1 MLDMDKFD
9 AIQISIA
16 SPEKIRSWSYG
27 EVKKPETINYRTH
40 KPERD
45 GLFCER
51 IFGPQKDWECFC
63 GKYKSIR
70 YRGII
75 CERCNVEITKAAVRR
90 ERMGHIQLVTPV
102 GHIWYSKGSPNY
114 IALLLDISARD
125 LEKVLYFQSYIVID
139 PGNLP
144 LSKKQLLPEEGTAG
158 EMGYRELREKYGDMF
173 TAKMG
178 AEAIRELLAE
188 IDLQRLEKELAEQL
202 KTSTGT
208 KRTHLLKRMELVKLF
223 ARSVSR
229 PEWMILD
236 VIPVIPPDLRP
247 MVQLDGGRF
256 ATSDLNDLYR
266 RVINR
271 NNRLK
276 RLIKLQAP
284 DIIIKNEKR
293 MLQEAVNALI
303 DNGRRGKL
311 VTGPNNRPL
320 KSLTDMLK
328 GKQGRFRQNLLGK
341 RVDYSGRSVI
351 VVGPTLKLHQA
362 GLPKKMALELFKP
375 FVMHR
380 LQQKG
385 LAHNIKS
392 AKKMIEREKN
402 EVWDI
407 LEEVIKHHP
416 ILLNRAPTLHR
427 LGIQAFEPVL
437 IEGKAIQIHPLV
449 CAAYNAD
456 FDGDQMAVHVPL
468 MLDAQVEARMLM
480 LSANNILKPAD
491 GLPITSPTQD
501 MTIGLFYLTI
511 QKAEGADY
519 PRREIHLEKNQ
530 TWESMLLEE
539 GRPYNFRLA
548 ESISEKLPE
557 GTEIDSQEIVDRIKK
572 EKVTKVTVFH
582 PPVFNSI
589 VEAVNAYE
597 TGKFNLL
604 WPVYLKKNLFVRDVR
619 DDEKSHHVRDLY
631 FRTTIGRVIFNDS
644 LPADFPYQN
653 VQVKKGTVSTLI
665 KRLFNEYSLTVVGE
679 TLDKLKALG
688 FKFATVCGLTISIV
702 DMIDPPKKREILE
715 QADRKVVKIRER
727 WSKGEITRDE
737 RKQAE
742 VDVWTK
748 ATEDVTDDLLQ
759 EFEST
764 AHLGEYNPVYMMAFS
779 GARGN
784 MQQIRQ
790 LAAMRGLMS
799 NPRGDILA
807 FPIKSN
813 FREGLNQSEYF
824 ISTYGARKGLVDTA
838 LRTAD
843 SGYLTR
849 RLVDVAQDVVITMTD
864 CGSELG
870 VEVSPIRQNRTSNNI
885 MIDDIVVPI
894 RYRIAGRVLAKP
906 ILHPVTG
913 KVISFKHEDVEVKL
927 DAGLYCTDELAAEIE
942 NRVEFPVGIDEL
954 KVDMICAEQIIDPKT
969 NRIIL
974 RPDRPVNEYV
984 LERLRECN
992 FPEIKV
998 RSKIVMRSP
1007 LACRSKVGIC
1017 QHCYGADLATG
1028 KVVDIGEAVG
1038 IIAAQSIGEPGTQL
1052 TMRTF
1057 HLGGVALAQ
1066 RSYIKARSAGVAKF
1080 DTLRLAKISDRA
1092 KFEIGSGTETFDKTE
1107 FGSSIKT
1114 VVVGGYLTIEG
1125 KNRKDRV
1132 HIPVGA
1138 EMRIEPGDKIVP
1150 GKALAEYNPN
1160 NIVTGYTGEVI
1171 FDGIEQKDGMVV
1183 SEAGVIKI
1191 LTQDFDPVTKDFI
1204 IEDYKIPQGATLRVE
1219 DNEIIHAGNLLAEI
1233 SAQSHAAIA
1242 RMDGIAKFENVRI
1255 KNKQVI
1261 SDNGMIFVFPT
1272 NEKAGSRVEYSLPKS
1287 VKEAKEAAVKN
1298 AGLILNVKNGDE
1310 VFPGQKLLSVISE
1323 ADGNVT
1329 LSSGG
1334 TKISVAKEVEEEYE
1348 FKGEMAAAI
1357 DEQNKTLSLIAPISG
1372 LVRVINEKSAAN
1384 KTLDRKRV
1392 IVKNEIEYNVPRG
1405 VILRPKE
1412 NCKIANGGDVT
1423 ENGELTSKLLIQ
1435 AEIDGTIEITRI
1447 KSEVR
1452 VHLITDDMELIRNA
1466 TLARSAINRENDEVI
1481 ANGGTVIDEAL
1492 FNVFEENRAAIREVY
1507 ILKGEQEAVNI
1518 IGEDDMK
1525 VQYPVPTGATI
1536 NVEDGQVVKA
1546 GDKLVSDIEPMVSEI
1561 SGKVNYIYGYN
1572 KIICEEIIEKI
1583 LVYSGVEFSYPASLS
1598 LKFPPTVVKDG
1609 ELTVAP
1615 IPFENYVQVEDVDG
1629 TPGIRIRQRVLREK
1643 KYSVTKEMVSSGALV
1658 VKDGQ
1663 EVREGQVL
1671 AVLKAENKGV
1681 VLLDHDISKEGK
1693 LKSTIKSIIVQ
1704 PGESHQVLDGA
1715 ELRIEDGAKVKKG
1728 EILAKWGASARKTT
1742 DIIQGLPRVAEL
1754 FEVRRPKKEAVI
1766 AEESGVVRISGNSV
1780 TILDPKTGIEKPVRV
1795 AFGSTGLVVHDGEY
1809 IEAGDVLTD
1818 GKVFSKKL
1826 VKVVGLPI
1834 VRRYLMDEIQRVY
1847 RDQGVSINDKHIEI
1861 IVRQMLRKVV
1871 ITESGDSEF
1880 LQNESVHVR
1889 RFEERVARL
1898 LDKGKRPPAGVPM
1911 IQGITK
1917 ASLTTDS
1924 WISAASFQETTRV
1937 LTKGAIKSKVD
1948 YLKGLKENLI
1958 IGKLIPAGTGL
1969 SAAKDIL
1976 FKNLPVEVETVQTPS
1991 EDLFKSTTDAE
2002 NEVLNELEEELFV
2015 RRPGTAENDHE
2026 DGDE

>member
-1 MLDMDKFD
+1 
-9 AIQISIA
+9 
-16 SPEKIRSWSYG
+16 
-27 EVKKPETINYRTH
+27 
-40 KPERD
+40 
-45 GLFCER
+45 
-51 IFGPQKDWECFC
+51 
-63 GKYKSIR
+63 
-70 YRGII
+70 
-75 CERCNVEITKAAVRR
+75 
-90 ERMGHIQLVTPV
+90 
-102 GHIWYSKGSPNY
+102 
-114 IALLLDISARD
+114 
-125 LEKVLYFQSYIVID
+125 
-139 PGNLP
+139 
-144 LSKKQLLPEEGTAG
+144 
-158 EMGYRELREKYGDMF
+158 
-173 TAKMG
+173 
-178 AEAIRELLAE
+178 
-188 IDLQRLEKELAEQL
+188 
-202 KTSTGT
+202 
-208 KRTHLLKRMELVKLF
+208 
-223 ARSVSR
+223 
-229 PEWMILD
+229 
-236 VIPVIPPDLRP
+236 
-247 MVQLDGGRF
+247 
-256 ATSDLNDLYR
+256 
-266 RVINR
+266 
-271 NNRLK
+271 
-276 RLIKLQAP
+276 
-284 DIIIKNEKR
+284 
-293 MLQEAVNALI
+293 
-303 DNGRRGKL
+303 
-311 VTGPNNRPL
+311 
-320 KSLTDMLK
+320 
-328 GKQGRFRQNLLGK
+328 
-341 RVDYSGRSVI
+341 
-351 VVGPTLKLHQA
+351 
-362 GLPKKMALELFKP
+362 
-375 FVMHR
+375 
-380 LQQKG
+380 
-385 LAHNIKS
+385 
-392 AKKMIEREKN
+392 
-402 EVWDI
+402 
-407 LEEVIKHHP
+407 
-416 ILLNRAPTLHR
+416 TLHR

-468 MLDAQVEARMLM
+468 MLDAQIEARMLM
-480 LSANNILKPAD
+480 LSSNNILKPAD
-491 GLPITSPTQD
+491 GLPVSSPTQD

-511 QKAEGADY
+511 EKPEGAGY
-519 PRREIHLEKNQ
+519 PVAEFKLEKGT
-530 TWESMLLEE
+530 TWEKILLHE
-539 GRPYNFRLA
+539 GRPYNFKLA
-548 ESISEKLPE
+548 EDVSEKLPA
-557 GTEIDSQEIVDRIKK
+557 GTIFDSNEQIELLKK
-572 EKVTKVTVFH
+572 EKVDSVKVYRS
-582 PPVFNSI
+582 PVFGSI
-589 VEAVNAYE
+589 LETVNAFE

-604 WPVYLKKNLFVRDVR
+604 WPIYMKKNLFVRDSR
-619 DDEKSHHVRDLY
+619 EDEKSQTVRGEY
-631 FRTTIGRVIFNDS
+631 FRTTIGRVIFNDN
-644 LPADFPYQN
+644 LPADLPYQN
-653 VQVKKGTVSTLI
+653 MQVKKGTVATLI
-665 KRLFNEYSLTVVGE
+665 KRLFNEYSLTIVGE
-679 TLDKLKALG
+679 TLDRLKALG
-688 FKFATVCGLTISIV
+688 FKFATLSGLTISIV

-715 QADRKVVKIRER
+715 QADRKVSKIRER
-727 WSKGEITRDE
+727 WSKGEISRDE
-737 RKQAE
+737 RKQGE

-764 AHLGEYNPVYMMAFS
+764 AHLGEFNPVYMMAFS

-849 RLVDVAQDVVITMTD
+849 RLVDVAQDVVITTHD

-870 VEVSPIRQNRTSNNI
+870 VDVTPIRQNRTSNNI
-885 MIDDIVVPI
+885 MIDDVVVPV
-894 RYRIAGRVLAKP
+894 RYRIAGRVLARP
-906 ILHPVTG
+906 ILNPLTG
-913 KVISFKHEDVEVKL
+913 KVISIKIGDQEIKL
-927 DAGLYCTDELAAEIE
+927 EAGLYCTDEIAAEAE
-942 NRVEFPVGIDEL
+942 HHCEFAVPIDEL
-954 KVDMICAEQIIDPKT
+954 KLDMICSEQIIDPKT
-969 NRIIL
+969 NRIIA
-974 RPDRPVNEYV
+974 RPDRPLNEYV
-984 LERLRECN
+984 LERVRESG
-992 FPEIKV
+992 FSELKI
-998 RSKIVMRSP
+998 RSKITMRSP

-1017 QHCYGADLATG
+1017 QRCYGADLATG
-1028 KVVDIGEAVG
+1028 HMVDIGEAVG

-1066 RSYIKARSAGVAKF
+1066 RSYIKAKSAGVAKF
-1080 DTLRLAKISDRA
+1080 DALRLAKISDRA

-1107 FGSSIKT
+1107 FGSNIKT
-1114 VVVGGYLTIEG
+1114 VVVGGYLTIET
-1125 KNRKDRV
+1125 KNGRKDRV
-1132 HIPVGA
+1132 HIPIGS
-1138 EMRIEPGDKIVP
+1138 EMRIEPGEKVSS

-1160 NIVTGYTGEVI
+1160 NVVTGYTGEVI

-1183 SEAGVIKI
+1183 SEAGIIRI

-1204 IEDYKIPQGATLRVE
+1204 IEDYKIPQGATLKVE
-1219 DNEIIHAGNLLAEI
+1219 DNEIIHAGNLLAEV

-1272 NEKAGSRVEYSLPKS
+1272 NEKQGARVEYMLPKS

-1310 VFPGQKLLSVISE
+1310 VFPNQKLLSVISE
-1323 ADGNVT
+1323 ADGTVV

-1334 TKISVAKEVEEEYE
+1334 TKIAITKEVEEEYE

-1357 DEQNKTLSLIAPISG
+1357 DEQNKLLSLIAPISG

-1392 IVKNEIEYNVPRG
+1392 IVKNEIEYPVPRG

-1412 NCKIANGGDVT
+1412 NCKIANGGDVA
-1423 ENGELTSKLLIQ
+1423 ENGDLTSKLFIQ
-1435 AEIDGTIEITRI
+1435 AEIDGTVEITKI

-1452 VHLITDDMELIRNA
+1452 VHMITDDIEVIKNA
-1466 TLARSAINRENDEVI
+1466 TLARAAINRENDDVI
-1481 ANGGTVIDEAL
+1481 AASGSVVDDDLYAIL
-1492 FNVFEENRAAIREVY
+1492 EENRAAVREVY
-1507 ILKGEQEAVNI
+1507 ILKGEQRAVNL
-1518 IGEDDMK
+1518 IGEDDLK
-1525 VQYPVPTGATI
+1525 VQYPVPAGANI
-1536 NVEDGQVVKA
+1536 NVDDGQVVKA

-1609 ELTVAP
+1609 ELTVTP
-1615 IPFENYVQVEDVDG
+1615 IPFETYTQVEDTDG
-1629 TPGIRIRQRVLREK
+1629 TTGIRICQRVMREK
-1643 KYSVTKEMVSSGALV
+1643 KYAITKEMVASGALIV
-1658 VKDGQ
+1658 EDGK

-1671 AVLKAENKGV
+1671 AVLKAANKGV
-1681 VLLDHDISKEGK
+1681 VLLDHDMSKEGK

-1766 AEESGVVRISGNSV
+1766 AEESGILHISGSSV
-1780 TILDPKTGIEKPVRV
+1780 TIQDYKTGIEKPVRV
-1795 AFGSTGLVVHDGEY
+1795 QFGSTGLVVHDGEY
-1809 IEAGDVLTD
+1809 VEAGDVLTD

-1880 LQNESVHVR
+1880 LQNESVQVR
-1889 RFEERVARL
+1889 KFEERVNRL
-1898 LDKGKRPPAGVPM
+1898 IEKGKRPPAGVPM

-1924 WISAASFQETTRV
+1924 FISAASFQETTRV
-1937 LTKGAIKSKVD
+1937 LTKAAIKSKVD

-1969 SAAKDIL
+1969 SVGRNIL
-1976 FKNLPVEVETVQTPS
+1976 FKNLPVEVEEVEGPS
-1991 EDLFKSTTDAE
+1991 EDLFKSVGTAE
-2002 NEVLNELEEELFV
+2002 SAGLDELEEELFMKRGV
-2015 RRPGTAENDHE
+2015 DSAGSHD
-2026 DGDE
+2026 DEEE

>member
-9 AIQISIA
+9 ALQISIA
-16 SPEKIRSWSYG
+16 SPEKIRAWSYG

-178 AEAIRELLAE
+178 AEAIKELLAE
-188 IDLQRLEKELAEQL
+188 IDLQKLEKELAEQL

-208 KRTHLLKRMELVKLF
+208 KRTHLLKRMELVKMF
-223 ARSVSR
+223 ARSISR

-375 FVMHR
+375 FVMNR
-380 LQQKG
+380 LQQVN
-385 LAHNIKS
+385 LAANIKS
-392 AKKMIEREKN
+392 AKKMIERERN
-402 EVWDI
+402 EVWDV

-480 LSANNILKPAD
+480 LSSNNILKPAD
-491 GLPITSPTQD
+491 GLPISAPSQD

-511 QKAEGADY
+511 EKPEGAGY
-519 PRREIHLEKNQ
+519 PTTEIKLSKGT
-530 TWESMLLEE
+530 TWEKLLLDE
-539 GRPYNFRLA
+539 GRPYNFKLA
-548 ESISEKLPE
+548 EELSEKLLA
-557 GTEIDSQEIVDRIKK
+557 G
-572 EKVTKVTVFH
+572 TVFDSNETVELLKKAKVDKITVYRA
-582 PPVFNSI
+582 PIFQSAS
-589 VEAVNAYE
+589 EAVNAYE
-597 TGKFNLL
+597 NGKFNLL
-604 WPVYLKKNLFVRDVR
+604 WPVYLKKADISKVKDADKNAPVR
-619 DDEKSHHVRDLY
+619 EQY
-631 FRTTIGRVIFNDS
+631 MRTTIGRVIFNDN

-653 VQVKKGTVSTLI
+653 IQIKKGNVSTLI
-665 KRLFNEYSLTVVGE
+665 KRMFNEYSLTVVGE
-679 TLDKLKALG
+679 VLDKLKTLG
-688 FKFATVCGLTISIV
+688 FKFATVSGLTISIV

-715 QADRKVVKIRER
+715 QADKKVFKIRER
-727 WSKGEITRDE
+727 WTKGEITRDE
-737 RKQAE
+737 RKQGE

-759 EFEST
+759 KFEST
-764 AHLGEYNPVYMMAFS
+764 AHLGEFNPVYMMAFS

-849 RLVDVAQDVVITMTD
+849 RLVDVAQDVVITIPD
-864 CGSELG
+864 CGTELG

-894 RYRIAGRVLAKP
+894 RYRIAGRVLAKA
-906 ILHPVTG
+906 ITHPVNG
-913 KVISFKHEDVEVKL
+913 EILDIEHEGRKIKL
-927 DAGLYCTDELAAEIE
+927 TAGLYCTDDIAAEIE
-942 NRVEFPVGIDEL
+942 NRCEFPIPIDEVKL
-954 KVDMICAEQIIDPKT
+954 EMICAEQIIDPKT
-969 NRIIL
+969 NRIIV
-974 RPDRPVNEYV
+974 RPDRPINDYV
-984 LERLRECN
+984 LDRIRDSG
-992 FPEIKV
+992 FPELKI
-998 RSKIVMRSP
+998 RSRIIMRSP
-1007 LACRSKVGIC
+1007 LTCRSKVGIC
-1017 QHCYGADLATG
+1017 QCCYGADLATG
-1028 KVVDIGEAVG
+1028 NVVDIGEAVG

-1066 RSYIKARSAGVAKF
+1066 RSYIKSRSAGTARF
-1080 DTLRLAKISDRA
+1080 DSLRLAKISDRS
-1092 KFEIGSGTETFDKTE
+1092 KFEIGSGTETFDKSE

-1114 VVVGGYLTIEG
+1114 VVVGGHLIIEG
-1125 KNRKDRV
+1125 KNNRKDRL
-1132 HIPVGA
+1132 HIPVGS
-1138 EMRIEPGDKIVP
+1138 EMRVEPGEKVTP
-1150 GKALAEYNPN
+1150 GKAVAEYNPN

-1171 FDGIEQKDGMVV
+1171 FEGIEQKDGMVV
-1183 SEAGVIKI
+1183 SEAGIIRI
-1191 LTQDFDPVTKDFI
+1191 LTQDFNPVTKDFI

-1242 RMDGIAKFENVRI
+1242 RMDGIARFENIRV

-1261 SDNGMIFVFPT
+1261 SDNGMVFIFPVG
-1272 NEKAGSRVEYSLPKS
+1272 EKHGERKEYSLPKG
-1287 VKEAKEAAVKN
+1287 VKEAKEAAIKN
-1298 AGLILNVKNGDE
+1298 SGMILNVKNGDE
-1310 VFPGQKLLSVISE
+1310 VFPNQKLLSVISE
-1323 ADGNVT
+1323 VDGTVSLT
-1329 LSSGG
+1329 AGG
-1334 TKISVAKEVEEEYE
+1334 TKISVSKEAEEEYE

-1357 DEQNKTLSLIAPISG
+1357 DEQNKMLSLIAPISG

-1392 IVKNEIEYNVPRG
+1392 IVKNEIEYPVPRG

-1412 NCKIANGGDVT
+1412 NCKIPNGGDVA
-1423 ENGELTSKLLIQ
+1423 ENGELTTKLFIQ
-1435 AEIDGTIEITRI
+1435 AEIDGVIEITKISSETRI
-1447 KSEVR
+1447 
-1452 VHLITDDMELIRNA
+1452 HLISDDIELIKYA
-1466 TLARSAINRENDEVI
+1466 TLARAAVNRETDEVI
-1481 ANGGTVIDEAL
+1481 AESGSEIDDDL
-1492 FNVFEENRAAIREVY
+1492 FAIIDENRAAVREVY
-1507 ILKGEQEAVNI
+1507 IVKGEQKAVNI

-1525 VQYPVPTGATI
+1525 VQYPVPRGATI

-1546 GDKLVSDIEPMVSEI
+1546 GDKLVSDIEPMTSEI

-1572 KIICEEIIEKI
+1572 KIICEEIIEKV

-1609 ELTVAP
+1609 ELTVTP
-1615 IPFENYVQVEDVDG
+1615 IPFETYTQVEDSDG
-1629 TPGIRIRQRVLREK
+1629 AGIRICQRVLHEK
-1643 KYSVTKEMVSSGALV
+1643 KYAITKEMVASGALV
-1658 VKDGQ
+1658 VADGQ
-1663 EVREGQVL
+1663 EVKEGQVI
-1671 AVLKAENKGV
+1671 AVLKAANKGV
-1681 VLLDHDISKEGK
+1681 VLLDHDSSKEGK
-1693 LKSTIKSIIVQ
+1693 VKSTIKSIIVQ
-1704 PGESHQVLDGA
+1704 PGESHQILDGA

-1766 AEESGVVRISGNSV
+1766 AEESGIVHVAGNTV
-1780 TILDPKTGIEKPVRV
+1780 TIQDYKTGIEKPVRL
-1795 AFGSTGLVVHDGEY
+1795 AFGASGLVVHDGEY
-1809 IEAGDVLTD
+1809 VEAGDVLTD

-1889 RFEERVARL
+1889 RFEERVNKL
-1898 LDKGKRPPAGVPM
+1898 IEKGKRPPAGVPM

-1924 WISAASFQETTRV
+1924 FISAASFQETTRV
-1937 LTKGAIKSKVD
+1937 LTKAAIKSKVD

-1969 SAAKDIL
+1969 SVTRNIN
-1976 FKNLPVEVETVQTPS
+1976 FKNLPIEVEPVSSDETAELFQNPADNGES
-1991 EDLFKSTTDAE
+1991 EKLD
-2002 NEVLNELEEELFV
+2002 ELEKELFLEA
-2015 RRPGTAENDHE
+2015 PEKK
-2026 DGDE
+2026 

>member
-9 AIQISIA
+9 AMQISIA

-178 AEAIRELLAE
+178 AEAVKELLAE
-188 IDLQRLEKELAEQL
+188 IDLPKLERDLSEQL

-208 KRTHLLKRMELVKLF
+208 KRTHLLKRIELVKMF

-375 FVMHR
+375 FVMNR
-380 LQQKG
+380 LQQVG
-385 LAHNIKS
+385 LAANIKS
-392 AKKMIEREKN
+392 AKKMIERERN
-402 EVWDI
+402 EVWDV

-416 ILLNRAPTLHR
+416 IMLNRAPTLHR

-468 MLDAQVEARMLM
+468 MLDAQIEARMLM
-480 LSANNILKPAD
+480 LSSNNILKPAD
-491 GLPITSPTQD
+491 GLPISAPSQD

-511 QKAEGADY
+511 EKPEGEGY
-519 PRREIHLEKNQ
+519 QTNEIKLSKGS
-530 TWESMLLEE
+530 TWEKMLLNE
-539 GRPYNFRLA
+539 GRPYNFKLA
-548 ESISEKLPE
+548 QEVSEKLPA
-557 GTEIDSQEIVDRIKK
+557 GTVIDSTETVDLIKK
-572 EKVTKVTVFH
+572 AKAESITVFRS
-582 PPVFNSI
+582 PVFHSMG
-589 VEAVNAYE
+589 EAVNAYE
-597 TGKFNLL
+597 TGKYNLL
-604 WPVYLKKNLFVRDVR
+604 WPIYLKRSEVDKNFKEDEKGTVRD
-619 DDEKSHHVRDLY
+619 HY
-631 FRTTIGRVIFNDS
+631 IRTTIGRVIFNDN
-644 LPADFPYQN
+644 LPEGFPYQN
-653 VQVKKGTVSTLI
+653 MQIKKGNVSTLI
-665 KRLFNEYSLTVVGE
+665 KRMFNEYSLTIVGE
-679 TLDKLKALG
+679 VLDRLKTLG
-688 FKFATVCGLTISIV
+688 FKFATVSGLTISIV
-702 DMIDPPKKREILE
+702 DMIDPPKKKEILE
-715 QADRKVVKIRER
+715 QADKKVFKIRER
-727 WSKGEITRDE
+727 WEKGEITRDE
-737 RKQAE
+737 RKQGE

-759 EFEST
+759 KFEST
-764 AHLGEYNPVYMMAFS
+764 AHLGEFNPVYMMAFS

-849 RLVDVAQDVVITMTD
+849 RLVDVAQDVVITIPD
-864 CGSELG
+864 CGTELG

-906 ILHPVTG
+906 ITHPATGEVVTIEYDG
-913 KVISFKHEDVEVKL
+913 KKIKL
-927 DAGLYCTDELAAEIE
+927 DGGLYCTDDIAAEVE
-942 NRVEFPVGIDEL
+942 SHCEFPIPIDEIKL
-954 KVDMICAEQIIDPKT
+954 DMICAEQLIDPKT
-969 NRIIL
+969 NRIIV
-974 RPDRPVNEYV
+974 RPDRPINEYV
-984 LERLRECN
+984 LERVRDSG
-992 FPEIKV
+992 FPELKI
-998 RSKIVMRSP
+998 RSKILMRSP

-1017 QHCYGADLATG
+1017 QRCYGADLATG

-1066 RSYIKARSAGVAKF
+1066 RSYIKSRSTGTAKF
-1080 DTLRLAKISDRA
+1080 DSLKLAKISDRS
-1092 KFEIGSGTETFDKTE
+1092 KFEIGSGTETFDKSE

-1114 VVVGGYLTIEG
+1114 VVVGGHLIIEG
-1125 KNRKDRV
+1125 KNNRKDRV
-1132 HIPVGA
+1132 HIPVGS
-1138 EMRIEPGDKIVP
+1138 EMRVEPGEKVPP
-1150 GKALAEYNPN
+1150 GKAVAEYNPN

-1171 FDGIEQKDGMVV
+1171 FEGIEQKDGMVV
-1183 SEAGVIKI
+1183 SESGIIRI
-1191 LTQDFDPVTKDFI
+1191 LTQDFDPVSKDFI

-1242 RMDGIAKFENVRI
+1242 RMDGIARFENIRV

-1261 SDNGMIFVFPT
+1261 SDNGMVFIFPVG
-1272 NEKAGSRVEYSLPKS
+1272 EKHGERKEYSLPKG
-1287 VKEAKEAAVKN
+1287 VKEAKEAAIKN

-1310 VFPGQKLLSVISE
+1310 VYPSQKLLSVISE
-1323 ADGNVT
+1323 VDGTVS
-1329 LSSGG
+1329 LSAGG
-1334 TKISVAKEVEEEYE
+1334 TKISVSKEAEEEYE

-1357 DEQNKTLSLIAPISG
+1357 DEQNKMLSLIAPISG

-1392 IVKNEIEYNVPRG
+1392 IVKNEIEYPVPRG

-1412 NCKIANGGDVT
+1412 NCKIANGGDVA
-1423 ENGELTSKLLIQ
+1423 ENGELTTKLFIQ
-1435 AEIDGTIEITRI
+1435 AEIDGVVEITKISSETRI
-1447 KSEVR
+1447 
-1452 VHLITDDMELIRNA
+1452 HLITDDIDTIRNA
-1466 TLARSAINRENDEVI
+1466 TLARAAINRETDDVI
-1481 ANGGTVIDEAL
+1481 ADSGSVIDDDL
-1492 FNVFEENRAAIREVY
+1492 FAIIDENRAAVREVY
-1507 ILKGEQEAVNI
+1507 IVKGEQKAVNV
-1518 IGEDDMK
+1518 IGEDDIK
-1525 VQYPVPTGATI
+1525 VQYPVPHGATI
-1536 NVEDGQVVKA
+1536 NVDDGQVVKA
-1546 GDKLVSDIEPMVSEI
+1546 GDKLVSDIEPMTSEI

-1572 KIICEEIIEKI
+1572 KIICEEIIEKV
-1583 LVYSGVEFSYPASLS
+1583 LVYSGVEFSYPATLS

-1609 ELTVAP
+1609 ELTVTP
-1615 IPFENYVQVEDVDG
+1615 IPFETYTQVEDSDG
-1629 TPGIRIRQRVLREK
+1629 AGIRICQRVLREK
-1643 KYSVTKEMVSSGALV
+1643 KYAITKEMVASGALIV
-1658 VKDGQ
+1658 TDGQ
-1663 EVREGQVL
+1663 EVKEGQL
-1671 AVLKAENKGV
+1671 IAVLKAGNKGV
-1681 VLLDHDISKEGK
+1681 VLLDHDSSKEGK
-1693 LKSTIKSIIVQ
+1693 VKSTIKSIIVQ
-1704 PGESHQVLDGA
+1704 PGESHQILDGA
-1715 ELRIEDGAKVKKG
+1715 ELRIDDGSKVKKG

-1766 AEESGVVRISGNSV
+1766 AEEAGIIHVAGNTV
-1780 TILDPKTGIEKPVRV
+1780 TIQDFKSGIEKPVRL
-1795 AFGSTGLVVHDGEY
+1795 AFGSSGLVVHDGEFV
-1809 IEAGDVLTD
+1809 EAGDVLTD
-1818 GKVFSKKL
+1818 GKVFTKKL

-1880 LQNESVHVR
+1880 LQNESVQVR
-1889 RFEERVARL
+1889 KFEERVNRL
-1898 LDKGKRPPAGVPM
+1898 IEKGKRPPQGVPM

-1924 WISAASFQETTRV
+1924 FISAASFQETTRV
-1937 LTKGAIKSKVD
+1937 LTKAAIKSKVD

-1969 SAAKDIL
+1969 SVNKNIN
-1976 FKNLPVEVETVQTPS
+1976 FRNLPIEVEPVS
-1991 EDLFKSTTDAE
+1991 SDDNAELFQNPADAAE
-2002 NEVLNELEEELFV
+2002 AEKLDELEKELFLEV
-2015 RRPGTAENDHE
+2015 PEKK
-2026 DGDE
+2026 